1 MDPSPP
7 PPGDTV
13 GSQFVIAL
21 TNMQHLAGKT
31 TVLGRCDDLGV
42 VERIAEQ
49 RKAGAF
55 PTLERVLTSAGEPR

>member
-1 MDPSPP
+1 
-7 PPGDTV
+7 
-13 GSQFVIAL
+13 
-21 TNMQHLAGKT
+21 
-31 TVLGRCDDLGV
+31 VLGRCDDLGV